1 MTKLVKLENHLSTG
15 AELTAKQIT
24 SMFGFKNPHQ
34 AVRSLREKGIC
45 VYSNQRTLNTG
56 ERVVKYR
63 VGTPSRAII
72 AAGFAAL
79 SA

>member
-1 MTKLVKLENHLSTG
+1 MTKLVKLENHLVSG

-24 SMFGFKNPHQ
+24 SMFGLKNPHQ

-45 VYSNQRTLNTG
+45 VYSNPSTLTDG
-56 ERVVKYR
+56 TRVVKYR